1 MVTKKRGLGKGLSA
15 LIPDEPIEEILNME
29 EEKGNIINVD
39 IDLIK
44 PNEDQARKEFDETS
58 LNELGESIKNYGVIQ
73 PIIVR
78 KVENGYEIIAGERRW
93 RASKGA
99 GLKEIPCIVKD
110 VEELEATKLSLI
122 ENLQREDL
130 NPIEEAI
137 AYKSLMEKYNFT
149 QEDVSKV
156 VGKSRSYIAN
166 SIRLLNLDET
176 IKKQIAEGKISS
188 GHGRALLSIDDKK
201 TQLKVVDDVVNKK
214 LNVRETE
221 EVVKNIKEKKKKSR
235 NKKEIKDSYIVEA
248 EENLMRLLG
257 TKVQILP
264 GRNKGKIEIEY
275 YSDEDLERLVEIISE
290 E

>member
-1 MVTKKRGLGKGLSA
+1 MVAKKRGLGRGLSA

-29 EEKGNIINVD
+29 EEKGNIMNVD
-39 IDLIK
+39 IDHIK

-58 LNELGESIKNYGVIQ
+58 LNELSESIKKYGIIQ

-78 KVENGYEIIAGERRW
+78 KVENEYEIIAGERRW
-93 RASKGA
+93 RASKEA
-99 GLKEIPCIVKD
+99 GLKEIPCIVRD

-137 AYKSLMEKYNFT
+137 AYKGLMEKYNFT

-156 VGKSRSYIAN
+156 VGKSRPYIAN
-166 SIRLLNLDET
+166 SIRLLNLDEA

-201 TQLKVVDDVVNKK
+201 TQLKVVDDVVNKN

-221 EVVKNIKEKKKKSR
+221 EVVKNIKEKKKKPR
-235 NKKEIKDSYIVEA
+235 NKKEIKDPFVIEV

-257 TKVQILP
+257 TKVQISP
-264 GRNKGKIEIEY
+264 GKDKGKIEIEY

-290 E
+290 K

>member
-1 MVTKKRGLGKGLSA
+1 MVAKKRGLGRGLSA

-29 EEKGNIINVD
+29 EEKGNIVNVD

-58 LNELGESIKNYGVIQ
+58 LNELSESIKNYGIIQ

-78 KVENGYEIIAGERRW
+78 KIENEYEIIAGERRW
-93 RASKGA
+93 RASKEA

-137 AYKSLMEKYNFT
+137 AYKGLMEKYNFT

-156 VGKSRSYIAN
+156 VGKSRPYVAN
-166 SIRLLNLDET
+166 SIRLLNLDEA
-176 IKKQIAEGKISS
+176 IIKQIAEGKISS

-201 TQLKVVDDVVNKK
+201 TQLKVVDDVVNKN
-214 LNVRETE
+214 LNVRDTE
-221 EVVKNIKEKKKKSR
+221 DVVKNIKKKKKKTR
-235 NKKEIKDSYIVEA
+235 NNKDIKDSFIVEV

-264 GRNKGKIEIEY
+264 GKNKGKIEIEY

>member
-99 GLKEIPCIVKD
+99 GD
-110 VEELEATKLSLI
+110 
-122 ENLQREDL
+122 R
-130 NPIEEAI
+130 
-137 AYKSLMEKYNFT
+137 KS
-149 QEDVSKV
+149 V
-156 VGKSRSYIAN
+156 V
-166 SIRLLNLDET
+166 
-176 IKKQIAEGKISS
+176 
-188 GHGRALLSIDDKK
+188 
-201 TQLKVVDDVVNKK
+201 
-214 LNVRETE
+214 
-221 EVVKNIKEKKKKSR
+221 
-235 NKKEIKDSYIVEA
+235 
-248 EENLMRLLG
+248 
-257 TKVQILP
+257 
-264 GRNKGKIEIEY
+264 
-275 YSDEDLERLVEIISE
+275 
-290 E
+290 